1 MFNNIIKYFGV
12 AVSRNANSECQ
23 YRFYSK
29 TENDIFGIS
38 PERQSCT
45 SFHVLLLSQ
54 ARINRRRVARAYR
67 AQPLCSDKEVGN
79 ASMFKTGEQFCHVS

>member
-1 MFNNIIKYFGV
+1 MQIQNV
-12 AVSRNANSECQ
+12 NANSILKWRMTYSG
-23 YRFYSK
+23 YRPK
-29 TENDIFGIS
+29 DK
-38 PERQSCT
+38 SCT

>member
-1 MFNNIIKYFGV
+1 MLLMLYFGG
-12 AVSRNANSECQ
+12 SSSIPKCKFRMPTSIPFQ
-23 YRFYSK
+23 
-29 TENDIFGIS
+29 NDIFGIS

-79 ASMFKTGEQFCHVS
+79 ASMFRTGEQFCHVS